1 MLHSSDAGKALLV
14 ASDSSVGGPALWDG
28 KGGRDSVG
36 GRNPYGMDVGREE
49 GKVVVRREVGR
60 VGEEVVGCFL

>member
-1 MLHSSDAGKALLV
+1 MLHSSDAGMALLV

-49 GKVVVRREVGR
+49 GKVVVRR
-60 VGEEVVGCFL
+60 